1 MDEEKV
7 TQTAMEPAQQPKPK
21 ARGGQRTQG
30 KTAPGTG
37 RGRMA
42 KPHASNSNT
51 AHRKTGTQKQK
62 SEPQNTKSPQK
73 RGRNKPS
80 RPKLPPRNRWQ
91 PSPKCR
97 AAGRQ
102 AANAAAKRL
111 PPSRKQNRSN
121 MLSPG
126 RNPRKRRKNRK
137 RRNLPLWPNRPKQ
150 PLRRKCRK
158 RRCRNPKP
166 RSCPRPRSRRSRRM
180 TNRN

>member
-62 SEPQNTKSPQK
+62 SEPQNTKSPQE
-73 RGRNKPS
+73 
-80 RPKLPPRNRWQ
+80 PKT
-91 PSPKCR
+91 R
-97 AAGRQ
+97 AEQ
-102 AANAAAKRL
+102 AEQTEAAAPEQVAAK
-111 PPSRKQNRSN
+111 
-121 MLSPG
+121 
-126 RNPRKRRKNRK
+126 
-137 RRNLPLWPNRPKQ
+137 PKA
-150 PLRRKCRK
+150 
-158 RRCRNPKP
+158 P
-166 RSCPRPRSRRSRRM
+166 RSGQAGSKTAAIC
-180 TNRN
+180 

>member
-21 ARGGQRTQG
+21 AGGGQRTQG

-62 SEPQNTKSPQK
+62 SEPQNTKSPQEPKTRAEQAGRIEAATLERIGSRSPK
-73 RGRNKPS
+73 RRAAAGGGKR
-80 RPKLPPRNRWQ
+80 RAKLPKPEAKPQQYVEPR
-91 PSPKCR
+91 PDPTE
-97 AAGRQ
+97 A
-102 AANAAAKRL
+102 
-111 PPSRKQNRSN
+111 
-121 MLSPG
+121 
-126 RNPRKRRKNRK
+126 
-137 RRNLPLWPNRPKQ
+137 RNLPLMWPNRLKQ
-150 PLRRKCRK
+150 PPRRKCRK
-158 RRCRNPKP
+158 RRCRNPKS